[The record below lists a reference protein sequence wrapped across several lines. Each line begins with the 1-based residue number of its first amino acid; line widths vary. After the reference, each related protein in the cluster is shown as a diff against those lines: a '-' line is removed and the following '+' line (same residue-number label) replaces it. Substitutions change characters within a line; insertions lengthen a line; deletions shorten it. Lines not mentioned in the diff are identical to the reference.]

1 MLVIMKR
8 IGWFSLSLVIVVSA
22 GCGSDSSTSISVKGS
37 ESHTA
42 VMQVVNNTIIPRVEN
57 FATQVASLDNQ
68 AETFC
73 ITINEANLAATQNQW
88 KVVAQAWYEI
98 LPFKFGPMEGG
109 LDINILEPVYSY
121 VDYYRFNK
129 GNDVTLTVRNQV
141 ESWVNSSTPTTIT
154 DTYFSLKAASLV
166 GLLPLE
172 VTLFETMDTQSK
184 VAADL
189 VAEFNA
195 KPRKCQVLTGLTYQL
210 QLHANEILDGWK
222 TDYAQTG
229 ISYRQLLQD
238 DQLSELVENEE
249 GDSSISKLT
258 VSIQDYFDYLK
269 NRNITTETGQ
279 ISASIWQS
287 VEPSLYVI
295 KEVLAGTADTSL
307 SLNAIMV
314 NNGFEQTI
322 ASVVDNVETLRTAI
336 NETNTIN
343 FQAAAGILDGN
354 FKRDVPDALGVSL
367 GLNFSDGD

>member
-73 ITINEANLAATQNQW
+73 TTINEANLAATQNQW

-121 VDYYRFNK
+121 IDYYRFNK

-141 ESWVNSSTPTTIT
+141 ESWVNSGTPTTIT

-172 VTLFETMDTQSK
+172 VT
-184 VAADL
+184 
-189 VAEFNA
+189 
-195 KPRKCQVLTGLTYQL
+195 
-210 QLHANEILDGWK
+210 
-222 TDYAQTG
+222 
-229 ISYRQLLQD
+229 
-238 DQLSELVENEE
+238 
-249 GDSSISKLT
+249 
-258 VSIQDYFDYLK
+258 
-269 NRNITTETGQ
+269 
-279 ISASIWQS
+279 
-287 VEPSLYVI
+287 
-295 KEVLAGTADTSL
+295 
-307 SLNAIMV
+307 
-314 NNGFEQTI
+314 
-322 ASVVDNVETLRTAI
+322 
-336 NETNTIN
+336 
-343 FQAAAGILDGN
+343 
-354 FKRDVPDALGVSL
+354 
-367 GLNFSDGD
+367 

>member
-1 MLVIMKR
+1 M
-8 IGWFSLSLVIVVSA
+8 
-22 GCGSDSSTSISVKGS
+22 
-37 ESHTA
+37 
-42 VMQVVNNTIIPRVEN
+42 
-57 FATQVASLDNQ
+57 
-68 AETFC
+68 
-73 ITINEANLAATQNQW
+73 
-88 KVVAQAWYEI
+88 
-98 LPFKFGPMEGG
+98 
-109 LDINILEPVYSY
+109 
-121 VDYYRFNK
+121 
-129 GNDVTLTVRNQV
+129 TLTVRNQV

-184 VAADL
+184 VAVDL
-189 VAEFNA
+189 VTEFNA

-238 DQLSELVENEE
+238 DHLSELVENEE

-287 VEPSLYVI
+287 VEPSLDAI
-295 KEVLAGTADTSL
+295 KEVLAGTDDTNL

-322 ASVVDNVETLRTAI
+322 VSVADNVETLRTAI
-336 NETNTIN
+336 DETNTVS